1 MNEKMKATSP
11 LVIQTT
17 SSIFP
22 EIKDVFTTLCCL
34 QDASFIMSLDVTAD
48 ASFLCN
54 AGAALPEH
62 DKKDTL

>member
-17 SSIFP
+17 SSMFP
-22 EIKDVFTTLCCL
+22 EIKDVFTTLYCL

-48 ASFLCN
+48 TSFLCDE
-54 AGAALPEH
+54 GGALPER
-62 DKKDTL
+62 DKRDNL